1 MKNVFRVL
9 KRDILRLLKVP
20 PAVVVILALLVL
32 PSLYTWYNVL
42 GFWDPYEST
51 GHLHVC
57 VVNEDEGADSELT
70 GHIDVGEMIV
80 DELHGNDQLDW
91 QFVDYDEAMDQVK
104 SGESYAAFVIPSD
117 FSAKLL
123 TLTTGH
129 FEKPDIDYYVNEKV
143 GPIAPKITDTG
154 ANTLDATVNAT
165 FVETVSLKA
174 TEALNAALEQSDER
188 VDGAKSLASA
198 KVEEAEA
205 KLENASASIGRLADQ
220 AEQAKGR
227 AQSAKASLATAR
239 DAIDNASGA
248 MDSVSDAASTLQSSY
263 MGFAADTVPLVTA
276 AMKDAADAYAEAAR
290 AISELPVQSDEA
302 KELLSQLRASADAA
316 TAQADLYAKIL
327 ADDVAPAIGERLGA
341 LASASSQAAGAIA
354 GQKIVIAQASA
365 VIDDMVATLDSAA
378 GSLGKTQ
385 ALLDSLVD
393 EIDRVHTDAMMLAGS
408 DVLKNLVGEDGFDAE
423 KVAEFISAP
432 TRLDTVQLYPV
443 DTYGAAMAPLFMNLT
458 FWIGAFMLMVVLRQ
472 EVDSSGIRKLTLTQR
487 YLGRF
492 LLYALLV
499 ILQAVVCCAGLPV
512 IGMHVVN
519 LPALFFASIV
529 AALSY
534 LSIIYALSVT
544 LQHLGKGICIVLV
557 FVQIPAATGLYPI
570 EMTSPFFQAIYPLFP
585 FTYGINAM
593 REAICGFYGL
603 HYLRDICILLGFL
616 VVSMAVGILV
626 RPWLSNVNRLVA
638 REIKQSGIFNGESVE
653 VPMRRFRFSQVLRAL
668 ADRDEYRKALIRR
681 CTRFQRIYPRLIRGA
696 VIVGI
701 AVPIIVLVL
710 FSLGMTGK
718 VVLLTLFL
726 GWTAFVFV
734 FLIVVESLRS
744 SFERQLRLD
753 KMSDEQ
759 LRELYLSRNHLEH
772 ADIVHGATMPQ
783 IADADEDDEP
793 SSQPQDGR
801 YSASGGDRDA

>member
-20 PAVVVILALLVL
+20 PAMVVILALLVL

-104 SGESYAAFVIPSD
+104 SGKSYAAFVIPSD

-341 LASASSQAAGAIA
+341 LASASFQAAGAIA
-354 GQKIVIAQASA
+354 GQKIVIAQAST

-487 YLGRF
+487 YLG
-492 LLYALLV
+492 
-499 ILQAVVCCAGLPV
+499 
-512 IGMHVVN
+512 
-519 LPALFFASIV
+519 AS
-529 AALSY
+529 
-534 LSIIYALSVT
+534 
-544 LQHLGKGICIVLV
+544 C
-557 FVQIPAATGLYPI
+557 
-570 EMTSPFFQAIYPLFP
+570 
-585 FTYGINAM
+585 
-593 REAICGFYGL
+593 
-603 HYLRDICILLGFL
+603 
-616 VVSMAVGILV
+616 SM
-626 RPWLSNVNRLVA
+626 PCS
-638 REIKQSGIFNGESVE
+638 
-653 VPMRRFRFSQVLRAL
+653 
-668 ADRDEYRKALIRR
+668 
-681 CTRFQRIYPRLIRGA
+681 
-696 VIVGI
+696 
-701 AVPIIVLVL
+701 
-710 FSLGMTGK
+710 
-718 VVLLTLFL
+718 
-726 GWTAFVFV
+726 
-734 FLIVVESLRS
+734 
-744 SFERQLRLD
+744 
-753 KMSDEQ
+753 
-759 LRELYLSRNHLEH
+759 
-772 ADIVHGATMPQ
+772 
-783 IADADEDDEP
+783 
-793 SSQPQDGR
+793 
-801 YSASGGDRDA
+801 

>member
-20 PAVVVILALLVL
+20 PAMVVILALLVL

-104 SGESYAAFVIPSD
+104 SGKSYAAFVIPSD

-276 AMKDAADAYAEAAR
+276 AMRDAADAYAEAAR

-408 DVLKNLVGEDGFDAE
+408 DVLKNFVGEDGFDAE

-681 CTRFQRIYPRLIRGA
+681 YTRFQWIYPRLIRGA

-772 ADIVHGATMPQ
+772 ADIVHGATTPQ

-793 SSQPQDGR
+793 SSHPQGGR